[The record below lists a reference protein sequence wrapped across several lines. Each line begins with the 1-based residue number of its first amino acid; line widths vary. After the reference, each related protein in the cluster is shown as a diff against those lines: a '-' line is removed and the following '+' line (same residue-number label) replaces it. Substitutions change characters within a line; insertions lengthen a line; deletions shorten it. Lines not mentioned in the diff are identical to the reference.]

1 MRKGADAL
9 FKAWSRRTFCEMYNE
24 QRQPH
29 SICKRAQILHER
41 RLLRVDGKSVDNG
54 GEKAVRKFRINT
66 LGREGEFRAR
76 NLCDGEVNVSKRS
89 CKNTRGTDLSK
100 LRYYNEQ
107 IVSSN

>member
-76 NLCDGEVNVSKRS
+76 NLCDGEVKVSKR
-89 CKNTRGTDLSK
+89 T
-100 LRYYNEQ
+100 
-107 IVSSN
+107 